1 MKKLKP
7 FEILKLVKNN
17 NITEI
22 LNIFN
27 IDEEN
32 FINLKNIYL
41 NSSNDEKDYIL
52 KGHTNND
59 NIINMTYK
67 NNSIIL
73 NQFWNELK
81 EVLINNENSL
91 NLKRDIIKK
100 IKKTKFNTDELLN
113 FLKINV
119 DNITNDEID
128 NIKITFNYLDNFR

>member
-1 MKKLKP
+1 
-7 FEILKLVKNN
+7 
-17 NITEI
+17 
-22 LNIFN
+22 
-27 IDEEN
+27 
-32 FINLKNIYL
+32 
-41 NSSNDEKDYIL
+41 
-52 KGHTNND
+52 
-59 NIINMTYK
+59 MTYK

-119 DNITNDEID
+119 NNITNDEID
-128 NIKITFNYLDNFR
+128 NIKITFSYLDNFR